1 MRNLLLILTLLLL
14 ASCQSDVPASDGT
27 PTSIAFP
34 TMTPGQVVRGAL
46 PTVVALPLDGG
57 SQGNPATAIALANR
71 PTATP
76 NYQACPA
83 VSEGVELVSSAPASS
98 SEIDDTLLRFLNE
111 GGSAQQLETTVRDSW
126 GVLGDEGVVRG
137 DFDLTGEG
145 TAELILSYVD
155 PDEGGALLI
164 FSCADGR
171 YVSRYQTAIGGENA
185 PTILSSSDLNVDAR
199 PELLVSGEVCGESCQ
214 FITRLVTWDP
224 ERGRFINLLNGELAS
239 DEAPSV
245 EDIDADRVSELV
257 VRLTNAGDASTG
269 PLRTGFTMYD
279 WNGVVYTRSV
289 TQLNPPRFRIQVVH
303 QADAALAAGN
313 TEEAIALYDLALN
326 DPSLENW
333 HNDDQAVL
341 QPYIQYRLL
350 LAYSDI
356 EDPRRTELHASILQ
370 AYPDSAT
377 APVYAELA
385 KTFWNALQVTNNLH
399 SACLEVQDII
409 STRQDALDFM
419 NRYGSR
425 SPTYTATSL
434 CPF

>member
-1 MRNLLLILTLLLL
+1 MCKLLPILTLLLL
-14 ASCQSDVPASDGT
+14 AACQSNVPANDGT

-34 TMTPGQVVRGAL
+34 TMTPGHVVRGAL
-46 PTVVALPLDGG
+46 PTVVALPLDGV
-57 SQGNPATAIALANR
+57 SQSNPATAIALANR

-76 NYQACPA
+76 NYQSCPA
-83 VSEGVELVSSAPASS
+83 ANEGAELVESVPASS
-98 SEIDDTLLRFLNE
+98 SELDDTLLRFLND
-111 GGSAQQLETTVRDSW
+111 GGSVQQLETTARDSW
-126 GVLGDEGVVRG
+126 GILGEEGAVRG
-137 DFDLTGEG
+137 DLDLTREG

-155 PDEGGALLI
+155 PDAGGSLLI
-164 FSCADGR
+164 FGCADGR
-171 YVSRYQTAIGGENA
+171 YLPRYQTTIGGEEA
-185 PTILSSSDLNVDAR
+185 PTILNSSDLNVDAR
-199 PELLVSGEVCGESCQ
+199 PDLLVSGEVCDESCQ
-214 FITRLVTWDP
+214 YVTRLVTWDP
-224 ERGRFINLLNGELAS
+224 ERGRFINLLNSELAS
-239 DEAPSV
+239 DELPSI

-257 VRLTNAGDASTG
+257 VRLTSSGDASTG
-269 PLRTGFTMYD
+269 PLRTGFTVYD

-313 TEEAIALYDLALN
+313 TEEAIALYELALN

-356 EDPRRTELHASILQ
+356 EDPRRVELHAAILQ

-385 KTFWNALQVTNNLH
+385 KTFWNALQVTNNSH

-409 STRQDALDFM
+409 GARQDALELI